1 MNSKKVIKEMS
12 MSMSMSRSLE
22 VSSAVMEGLSA
33 SVSRY
38 VVSVVEALSS
48 EYKFSASEASSKLN
62 LLGLKVNVVGG
73 RKKAVEKAVEDK
85 TAFPLP
91 FSGRNV
97 EECCQSLRQ
106 SQGLYTQCRNSKAID
121 DFCKSCS
128 SKMVDGVPEYGTML
142 QRLAVGLND
151 YVDPSGRKV
160 VHYTKI
166 MKKHKVS
173 EEQVLAEA
181 RKFGQVVDACHFVQ
195 PESDSVKRGRPKAE
209 KPAKVSS
216 GVKGRPKKTKKVVEI
231 DGEEDDLFA
240 ALVAESINASV
251 VSEVVSVDAATEVVV
266 SDATVSEVVVS
277 EVASAV
283 EVVVSEVKAPEK
295 AAKAQDK
302 AAKEQEKAAKE
313 QEKAAKLAAKEQE
326 KAAKEQEKAAKL
338 AAKEQENAAKLAAK
352 EQEKAAKEQEKAA
365 KEQEK
370 AAKEQEKA
378 AKEQEKAAKLAAKS
392 EAKSEAKSKKP
403 AAAKAP
409 VNDDTSAS
417 DVVKKIEFEGK
428 KYLKSKKTGIVYDYE
443 EYVKSG
449 DQVIVGKWNEATN
462 KLDFESAKSEGEES
476 EDEYDEEE

>member
-1 MNSKKVIKEMS
+1 MRVKKCKRRMS
-12 MSMSMSRSLE
+12 NQIELS
-22 VSSAVMEGLSA
+22 VSGAVMSSLSE

-38 VVSVVEALSS
+38 VREVVEALSS
-48 EYKFSASEASSKLN
+48 EYNFSASEASSKLG
-62 LLGLKVNVVGG
+62 LVGVGLKVVKGGSKGG
-73 RKKAVEKAVEDK
+73 RGERKTVEDK
-85 TAFPLP
+85 SLFPLP

-106 SQGLYTQCRNSKAID
+106 SQGLYTQCRNSKASGE
-121 DFCKSCS
+121 FCKSCS
-128 SKMVDGVPEYGTML
+128 SKMVDGVPEYGTMS

-181 RKFGQVVDACHFVQ
+181 RKFGQAVDACHFIQ
-195 PESDSVKRGRPKAE
+195 PELDSVKRGRPKAE
-209 KPAKVSS
+209 KPVKVSS

-240 ALVAESINASV
+240 TLVAESINGAV
-251 VSEVVSVDAATEVVV
+251 VSEVVSVDAVTEVVV
-266 SDATVSEVVVS
+266 PDVAVSEAVSEADVSEAVSEVS
-277 EVASAV
+277 
-283 EVVVSEVKAPEK
+283 KAPEK
-295 AAKAQDK
+295 ANKSEA
-302 AAKEQEKAAKE
+302 KAAKE

-326 KAAKEQEKAAKL
+326 KAAKI
-338 AAKEQENAAKLAAK
+338 
-352 EQEKAAKEQEKAA
+352 
-365 KEQEK
+365 
-370 AAKEQEKA
+370 
-378 AKEQEKAAKLAAKS
+378 AAKS
-392 EAKSEAKSKKP
+392 EAKAKP
-403 AAAKAP
+403 AEKPAKVPA
-409 VNDDTSAS
+409 NDETSAA

-462 KLDFESAKSEGEES
+462 KLDFESAKSEEES

>member
-1 MNSKKVIKEMS
+1 MRVKKCKRRMS
-12 MSMSMSRSLE
+12 NQIELS
-22 VSSAVMEGLSA
+22 VSGAVMSSLSE

-38 VVSVVEALSS
+38 VREVVEALSS
-48 EYKFSASEASSKLN
+48 EYNFSASEASSKLG
-62 LLGLKVNVVGG
+62 LVGVGLKVVKGGSKGG
-73 RKKAVEKAVEDK
+73 RGERKTVEDK
-85 TAFPLP
+85 SLFPLP

-106 SQGLYTQCRNSKAID
+106 SQGLYTQCRNSKASGE
-121 DFCKSCS
+121 FCKSCS
-128 SKMVDGVPEYGTML
+128 SKMVDGVPEYGTMS

-181 RKFGQVVDACHFVQ
+181 RKFGQAVDACHFIQ
-195 PESDSVKRGRPKAE
+195 PELDSVKRGRPKAE
-209 KPAKVSS
+209 KPVKVSS

-240 ALVAESINASV
+240 TLVAESINGAV
-251 VSEVVSVDAATEVVV
+251 VSEVVSVDAVTEVVV
-266 SDATVSEVVVS
+266 PDVAVSEAVSEADVSEAVSEVS
-277 EVASAV
+277 
-283 EVVVSEVKAPEK
+283 KAPEK
-295 AAKAQDK
+295 ANKSEA
-302 AAKEQEKAAKE
+302 
-313 QEKAAKLAAKEQE
+313 

-370 AAKEQEKA
+370 AAKLA
-378 AKEQEKAAKLAAKS
+378 AKEQEKAAKIAAKS
-392 EAKSEAKSKKP
+392 EAKAKP
-403 AAAKAP
+403 AEKPAKVPA
-409 VNDDTSAS
+409 NDETSAA

-462 KLDFESAKSEGEES
+462 KLDFESAKSEEES

>member
-1 MNSKKVIKEMS
+1 
-12 MSMSMSRSLE
+12 
-22 VSSAVMEGLSA
+22 
-33 SVSRY
+33 
-38 VVSVVEALSS
+38 
-48 EYKFSASEASSKLN
+48 
-62 LLGLKVNVVGG
+62 
-73 RKKAVEKAVEDK
+73 
-85 TAFPLP
+85 
-91 FSGRNV
+91 
-97 EECCQSLRQ
+97 
-106 SQGLYTQCRNSKAID
+106 
-121 DFCKSCS
+121 
-128 SKMVDGVPEYGTML
+128 MVDGVPEYGTME

-195 PESDSVKRGRPKAE
+195 PELDSVKRGRPKAE
-209 KPAKVSS
+209 KPVKVSS

-240 ALVAESINASV
+240 SLVAQSINDSV
-251 VSEVVSVDAATEVVV
+251 VSEVVTVDAATEVVV
-266 SDATVSEVVVS
+266 ADVAASEAEVEADVVMEAKS
-277 EVASAV
+277 EVAV
-283 EVVVSEVKAPEK
+283 EVKAPEK
-295 AAKAQDK
+295 AAKTQAK
-302 AAKEQEKAAKE
+302 AE
-313 QEKAAKLAAKEQE
+313 EKAAKLAAKEQE

-370 AAKEQEKA
+370 AAK
-378 AKEQEKAAKLAAKS
+378 LAAKS
-392 EAKSEAKSKKP
+392 EAKAKP
-403 AAAKAP
+403 AEKVAKA
-409 VNDDTSAS
+409 NDETSAA

-449 DQVIVGKWNEATN
+449 DQVIVGKWNDATN
-462 KLDFESAKSEGEES
+462 KLDFESARSEEES

>member
-1 MNSKKVIKEMS
+1 MSNSNKIE
-12 MSMSMSRSLE
+12 LC
-22 VSSAVMEGLSA
+22 VSSAVMSSLSV

-38 VVSVVEALSS
+38 VMDVVEALSS

-62 LLGLKVNVVGG
+62 LLGLKVNVVGSKG
-73 RKKAVEKAVEDK
+73 VSQRKSVEKPPQDK

-106 SQGLYTQCRNSKAID
+106 CQGLYTQCRNSRASEK
-121 DFCKSCS
+121 FCKSCS
-128 SKMVDGVPEYGTML
+128 SKMVDGVPEYGTME

-173 EEQVLAEA
+173 EEDVLAEA

-195 PESDSVKRGRPKAE
+195 PELDSVKRGRPKAE
-209 KPAKVSS
+209 KPVKVSS

-240 ALVAESINASV
+240 SLVAQSINDSV
-251 VSEVVSVDAATEVVV
+251 VSEVVTVDDVAEVVV
-266 SDATVSEVVVS
+266 ADVAASEADVVMEAKS
-277 EVASAV
+277 EVAV
-283 EVVVSEVKAPEK
+283 EVKAPEK
-295 AAKAQDK
+295 AAKTQAK
-302 AAKEQEKAAKE
+302 AE
-313 QEKAAKLAAKEQE
+313 EKAAKLAAKEQE
-326 KAAKEQEKAAKL
+326 KAAKEQEKAAKI
-338 AAKEQENAAKLAAK
+338 AAKEQENAAKL
-352 EQEKAAKEQEKAA
+352 AA

-392 EAKSEAKSKKP
+392 EAKSEAKAKP
-403 AAAKAP
+403 AEKVAKA
-409 VNDDTSAS
+409 NDETSAA

-462 KLDFESAKSEGEES
+462 KLDFESARSEEES

>member
-1 MNSKKVIKEMS
+1 
-12 MSMSMSRSLE
+12 
-22 VSSAVMEGLSA
+22 
-33 SVSRY
+33 
-38 VVSVVEALSS
+38 
-48 EYKFSASEASSKLN
+48 
-62 LLGLKVNVVGG
+62 
-73 RKKAVEKAVEDK
+73 
-85 TAFPLP
+85 
-91 FSGRNV
+91 
-97 EECCQSLRQ
+97 
-106 SQGLYTQCRNSKAID
+106 
-121 DFCKSCS
+121 
-128 SKMVDGVPEYGTML
+128 MVDGVPEYGTMS

-181 RKFGQVVDACHFVQ
+181 RKFGQAVDACHFIQ
-195 PESDSVKRGRPKAE
+195 PELDSVKRGRPKAE
-209 KPAKVSS
+209 KPVKVSS

-240 ALVAESINASV
+240 TLVAESINGAV
-251 VSEVVSVDAATEVVV
+251 VSEVVSVDAVTEVVV
-266 SDATVSEVVVS
+266 PDVAVSEAVVSEAVSEVS
-277 EVASAV
+277 
-283 EVVVSEVKAPEK
+283 KAPEK
-295 AAKAQDK
+295 ANKSEA
-302 AAKEQEKAAKE
+302 
-313 QEKAAKLAAKEQE
+313 

-370 AAKEQEKA
+370 AAKLA
-378 AKEQEKAAKLAAKS
+378 AKEQEKAAKIAAKS
-392 EAKSEAKSKKP
+392 EAKAKP
-403 AAAKAP
+403 AEKPAKVPA
-409 VNDDTSAS
+409 NDETSAA

-462 KLDFESAKSEGEES
+462 KLDFESAKSEEES

>member
-1 MNSKKVIKEMS
+1 MSNSNQIE
-12 MSMSMSRSLE
+12 LC
-22 VSSAVMEGLSA
+22 VSSAVMSSLSV

-38 VVSVVEALSS
+38 VMDVVEALSS

-62 LLGLKVNVVGG
+62 LLGLKVNVVGLRE
-73 RKKAVEKAVEDK
+73 RKSVEKPPQDK

-106 SQGLYTQCRNSKAID
+106 CQGLYTQCRNSRASEK
-121 DFCKSCS
+121 FCKSCS
-128 SKMVDGVPEYGTML
+128 SKMVDGVPEYGTME

-173 EEQVLAEA
+173 EEDVLAEA

-195 PESDSVKRGRPKAE
+195 PELDSVKRGRPKAE
-209 KPAKVSS
+209 KPVKVSS

-240 ALVAESINASV
+240 SLVAQSINDSV
-251 VSEVVSVDAATEVVV
+251 VSEVVTVDAVAEVVV
-266 SDATVSEVVVS
+266 ADVADVSEAKSEADVVMEAKS
-277 EVASAV
+277 EVAV
-283 EVVVSEVKAPEK
+283 EVKAPEK
-295 AAKAQDK
+295 AAKAQAK
-302 AAKEQEKAAKE
+302 AE
-313 QEKAAKLAAKEQE
+313 EKAAKLAAKEQE
-326 KAAKEQEKAAKL
+326 KAAKEQEKAAKI

-365 KEQEK
+365 K
-370 AAKEQEKA
+370 
-378 AKEQEKAAKLAAKS
+378 LAAKS
-392 EAKSEAKSKKP
+392 EAKAKP
-403 AAAKAP
+403 AEKAAKA
-409 VNDDTSAS
+409 NDETSAA

-449 DQVIVGKWNEATN
+449 DQVIVGKWNDATN
-462 KLDFESAKSEGEES
+462 KLDFESARSEEES

>member
-1 MNSKKVIKEMS
+1 MSKSNQIE
-12 MSMSMSRSLE
+12 LC
-22 VSSAVMEGLSA
+22 VSSAVMSSLSV

-38 VVSVVEALSS
+38 VMDVVEALSS

-62 LLGLKVNVVGG
+62 LLGLKVNVVGLRE
-73 RKKAVEKAVEDK
+73 RKSVEKPPQDK

-106 SQGLYTQCRNSKAID
+106 CQGLYTQCRNSRASEK
-121 DFCKSCS
+121 FCKSCS
-128 SKMVDGVPEYGTML
+128 SKMVDGVPEYGTME

-173 EEQVLAEA
+173 EEDVLAEA

-195 PESDSVKRGRPKAE
+195 PELDSVKRGRPKAE
-209 KPAKVSS
+209 KPVKVSS

-240 ALVAESINASV
+240 SLVAQSINDSV
-251 VSEVVSVDAATEVVV
+251 VSEVVTVDAVAEVVV
-266 SDATVSEVVVS
+266 ADVADVSEAKSEADVVMEAKS
-277 EVASAV
+277 EVAV
-283 EVVVSEVKAPEK
+283 EVKAPEK
-295 AAKAQDK
+295 AAKAQAK
-302 AAKEQEKAAKE
+302 AE
-313 QEKAAKLAAKEQE
+313 EKAAKLAAKEQE
-326 KAAKEQEKAAKL
+326 KAAKEQEKAAKI

-365 KEQEK
+365 K
-370 AAKEQEKA
+370 
-378 AKEQEKAAKLAAKS
+378 LAAKS
-392 EAKSEAKSKKP
+392 EAKAKP
-403 AAAKAP
+403 AEKVAKA
-409 VNDDTSAS
+409 NDETSAA

-449 DQVIVGKWNEATN
+449 DQVIVGKWNDATN
-462 KLDFESAKSEGEES
+462 KLDFESARSEEES

>member
-1 MNSKKVIKEMS
+1 MSKSNQIE
-12 MSMSMSRSLE
+12 LC
-22 VSSAVMEGLSA
+22 VSSAVMSSLSV

-38 VVSVVEALSS
+38 VMDVVEALSS

-62 LLGLKVNVVGG
+62 LLGLKVNVVGLRE
-73 RKKAVEKAVEDK
+73 RKSVEKPPQDK

-106 SQGLYTQCRNSKAID
+106 CQGLYTQCRNSRASEK
-121 DFCKSCS
+121 FCKSCS
-128 SKMVDGVPEYGTML
+128 SKMVDGVPEYGTME

-173 EEQVLAEA
+173 EEDVLAEA

-195 PESDSVKRGRPKAE
+195 PELDSVKRGRPKAE
-209 KPAKVSS
+209 KPVKVSS

-240 ALVAESINASV
+240 SLVAQSINDSV
-251 VSEVVSVDAATEVVV
+251 VSEVVTVDAVAEVVV
-266 SDATVSEVVVS
+266 ADVADVSEAKSEADVVMEAKS
-277 EVASAV
+277 EVAV
-283 EVVVSEVKAPEK
+283 EVKAPEK
-295 AAKAQDK
+295 AAKAQAK
-302 AAKEQEKAAKE
+302 AE
-313 QEKAAKLAAKEQE
+313 EKAAKLAAKEQE
-326 KAAKEQEKAAKL
+326 KAAKEQEKAAKI

-370 AAKEQEKA
+370 AAK
-378 AKEQEKAAKLAAKS
+378 LAAKS
-392 EAKSEAKSKKP
+392 EAKAKP
-403 AAAKAP
+403 AEKAAKA
-409 VNDDTSAS
+409 NDETSAA

-449 DQVIVGKWNEATN
+449 DQVIVGKWNDATN
-462 KLDFESAKSEGEES
+462 KLDFESARSEEES

>member
-1 MNSKKVIKEMS
+1 MRVKKCKRRMS
-12 MSMSMSRSLE
+12 NQIELS
-22 VSSAVMEGLSA
+22 VSGAVMSSLSE

-38 VVSVVEALSS
+38 VREVVEALSS
-48 EYKFSASEASSKLN
+48 EYNFSASEASSKLG
-62 LLGLKVNVVGG
+62 LVGVGLKVVKGGSKGG
-73 RKKAVEKAVEDK
+73 RGERKTVEDK
-85 TAFPLP
+85 SLFPLP

-106 SQGLYTQCRNSKAID
+106 SQGLYTQCRNSKASGE
-121 DFCKSCS
+121 FCKSCS
-128 SKMVDGVPEYGTML
+128 SKMVDGVPEYGTMS

-181 RKFGQVVDACHFVQ
+181 RKFGQAVDACHFIQ
-195 PESDSVKRGRPKAE
+195 PELDSVKRGRPKAE
-209 KPAKVSS
+209 KPVKVSS

-240 ALVAESINASV
+240 TLVAESINGAV
-251 VSEVVSVDAATEVVV
+251 VSEVVSVDAVTEVVV
-266 SDATVSEVVVS
+266 PDVAVSEAVVSEAVSEVS
-277 EVASAV
+277 
-283 EVVVSEVKAPEK
+283 KAPEK
-295 AAKAQDK
+295 ANKSEA
-302 AAKEQEKAAKE
+302 
-313 QEKAAKLAAKEQE
+313 

-370 AAKEQEKA
+370 AAKLA
-378 AKEQEKAAKLAAKS
+378 AKEQEKAAKIAAKS
-392 EAKSEAKSKKP
+392 EAKAKP
-403 AAAKAP
+403 AEKPAKVPA
-409 VNDDTSAS
+409 NDETSAA

-462 KLDFESAKSEGEES
+462 KLDFESAKSEEES

>member
-1 MNSKKVIKEMS
+1 M
-12 MSMSMSRSLE
+12 SLE
-22 VSSAVMEGLSA
+22 LSVSSVVLEGLSA

-38 VVSVVEALSS
+38 VLSVVEALSS
-48 EYKFSASEASSKLN
+48 EYNFSASEASSKLN
-62 LLGLKVNVVGG
+62 LLGLKVSVGGG
-73 RKKAVEKAVEDK
+73 RKERKSVEKAPQDK

-106 SQGLYTQCRNSKAID
+106 NQGLYTQCRNSKAID

-128 SKMVDGVPEYGTML
+128 SKMVSGVPEYGTMS

-160 VHYTKI
+160 VHYTKL

-173 EEQVLAEA
+173 EEDVLAEA
-181 RKFGQVVDACHFVQ
+181 RKFGQAVDACHFVQ

-209 KPAKVSS
+209 KAVKVSS

-240 ALVAESINASV
+240 SLVAQSINECV
-251 VSEVVSVDAATEVVV
+251 VSDVVTVDAATEVVV
-266 SDATVSEVVVS
+266 SEAAVSEVVV
-277 EVASAV
+277 EAV
-283 EVVVSEVKAPEK
+283 VEAVSEVVVSEVKAPEK

-326 KAAKEQEKAAKL
+326 KAAKEQEKAAKEQEKAAKL

-365 KEQEK
+365 K
-370 AAKEQEKA
+370 
-378 AKEQEKAAKLAAKS
+378 LAAKS
-392 EAKSEAKSKKP
+392 EAKAKPAEKP
-403 AAAKAP
+403 AATKAP

>member
-1 MNSKKVIKEMS
+1 MD
-12 MSMSMSRSLE
+12 
-22 VSSAVMEGLSA
+22 
-33 SVSRY
+33 
-38 VVSVVEALSS
+38 VVEALSS

-62 LLGLKVNVVGG
+62 LLGLKVNVVGLRE
-73 RKKAVEKAVEDK
+73 RKSVEKPPQDK

-106 SQGLYTQCRNSKAID
+106 CQGLYTQCRNSRASEK
-121 DFCKSCS
+121 FCKSCS
-128 SKMVDGVPEYGTML
+128 SKMVDGVPEYGTME

-173 EEQVLAEA
+173 EEDVLAEA

-195 PESDSVKRGRPKAE
+195 PELDSVKRGRPKAE
-209 KPAKVSS
+209 KPVKVSS

-240 ALVAESINASV
+240 SLVAQSINDSV
-251 VSEVVSVDAATEVVV
+251 VSEVVTVDAVAEVVV
-266 SDATVSEVVVS
+266 ADVADVSEAKSEADVVMEAKS
-277 EVASAV
+277 EVAV
-283 EVVVSEVKAPEK
+283 EVKAP
-295 AAKAQDK
+295 AKAQAK
-302 AAKEQEKAAKE
+302 AE
-313 QEKAAKLAAKEQE
+313 EKAAKLAAKEQE
-326 KAAKEQEKAAKL
+326 KAAKEQEKAAKEQEKAAKI

-370 AAKEQEKA
+370 AAK
-378 AKEQEKAAKLAAKS
+378 LAAKS
-392 EAKSEAKSKKP
+392 EAKAKP
-403 AAAKAP
+403 AEKVAKA
-409 VNDDTSAS
+409 NDETSAA

-449 DQVIVGKWNEATN
+449 DQVIVGKWNDATN
-462 KLDFESAKSEGEES
+462 KLDFESARSEEES

>member
-1 MNSKKVIKEMS
+1 MS
-12 MSMSMSRSLE
+12 NQLE
-22 VSSAVMEGLSA
+22 LCVSSAVVEGVRVSME
-33 SVSRY
+33 RY
-38 VVSVVEALSS
+38 VLEVVEALSR
-48 EYKFSASEASSKLN
+48 EYNFSASDASSKL
-62 LLGLKVNVVGG
+62 GLVGVKVSVTDGSVG
-73 RKKAVEKAVEDK
+73 RKRKVVAKECVEKS
-85 TAFPLP
+85 AFPLP
-91 FSGRNV
+91 FMGRNV

-106 SQGLYTQCRNSKAID
+106 SQGLYTQCRNSKAGEK
-121 DFCKSCS
+121 FCKSCS
-128 SKMVDGVPEYGTML
+128 SKMVDGVPEYGTIE
-142 QRLAVGLND
+142 QRLAVGVND

-166 MKKHKVS
+166 MKKYKVS
-173 EEQVLAEA
+173 EEQVIAEA
-181 RKFGQVVDACHFVQ
+181 KKLGQVVDGCHFIQ
-195 PESDSVKRGRPKAE
+195 PESDNVKRGRPKAE

-240 ALVAESINASV
+240 SLVAESINASAAV
-251 VSEVVSVDAATEVVV
+251 EAETVNAEAVADVEVEAKAP
-266 SDATVSEVVVS
+266 
-277 EVASAV
+277 EVATKEKANK
-283 EVVVSEVKAPEK
+283 SEEK
-295 AAKAQDK
+295 AAKLATKEQEKAAKLAAKEQEK

-338 AAKEQENAAKLAAK
+338 AAK
-352 EQEKAAKEQEKAA
+352 
-365 KEQEK
+365 
-370 AAKEQEKA
+370 
-378 AKEQEKAAKLAAKS
+378 
-392 EAKSEAKSKKP
+392 SEAKSKKP
-403 AAAKAP
+403 AEKPAAPA
-409 VNDDTSAS
+409 NDDTSAA

>member
-1 MNSKKVIKEMS
+1 MSNSNQIE
-12 MSMSMSRSLE
+12 LC
-22 VSSAVMEGLSA
+22 VSSAVMSSLSV

-38 VVSVVEALSS
+38 VMDVVEALSS

-62 LLGLKVNVVGG
+62 LLGLKVNVVGLRE
-73 RKKAVEKAVEDK
+73 RKSVEKPPQDK

-106 SQGLYTQCRNSKAID
+106 CQGLYTQCRNSRASEK
-121 DFCKSCS
+121 FCKSCS
-128 SKMVDGVPEYGTML
+128 SKMVDGVPEYGTME

-173 EEQVLAEA
+173 EEDVLAEA

-195 PESDSVKRGRPKAE
+195 PELDSVKRGRPKAE
-209 KPAKVSS
+209 KPVKVSS

-240 ALVAESINASV
+240 SLVAQSINDSV
-251 VSEVVSVDAATEVVV
+251 VSEVVTVDAATEVVV
-266 SDATVSEVVVS
+266 ADVADVSEAKSEADVVMEAKS
-277 EVASAV
+277 EVTV
-283 EVVVSEVKAPEK
+283 EVKAPAK
-295 AAKAQDK
+295 TQAKA
-302 AAKEQEKAAKE
+302 E
-313 QEKAAKLAAKEQE
+313 EKAAKLAAKEQE
-326 KAAKEQEKAAKL
+326 KAAKEQEKAAKI

-370 AAKEQEKA
+370 AAK
-378 AKEQEKAAKLAAKS
+378 LAAKS
-392 EAKSEAKSKKP
+392 EAKAKP
-403 AAAKAP
+403 AEKVAKA
-409 VNDDTSAS
+409 NDETSAA

-462 KLDFESAKSEGEES
+462 KLDFESARSEEES